1 MRRRLPTLLLTTC
14 TLLAPATG
22 GAAPFAYI
30 TNQGSHDVSV
40 VDGDRLT
47 ELRRI
52 PVGRSPAGVVVSR
65 VAGKAFVSSPD
76 GPSVSAIDLADGS
89 VAERRL
95 PSAVVGIE
103 ASPDGRLLYLADW
116 YRNRLLVL
124 DATSLE
130 TRREVAVGHAPAG
143 IVASPDGKMV
153 FVANR
158 DDNDISVIDTATWRE
173 SRRVA
178 VGEHPFA
185 LALTPDGH
193 TLLAANV
200 LSDDVS
206 RVELATL
213 RESARIPVG
222 SAPYGIAFDA
232 TGERAFV
239 TNQHAASVSVI
250 ALASGTVSATWEAAE
265 YPEGIAWSPGR
276 VWVVSW
282 MEERLQVLDDRSGKP
297 VGSVD
302 LGSNPR
308 GFGPF
313 LTHTAPSETPR

>member
-1 MRRRLPTLLLTTC
+1 MTSRIPALLIAA
-14 TLLAPATG
+14 LALIAPVAA
-22 GAAPFAYI
+22 GAAPWAYI

-40 VDGDRLT
+40 VDGNTLT
-47 ELRRI
+47 EWRRI
-52 PVGRSPAGVVVSR
+52 PVGRAPAGVVVSEA
-65 VAGKAFVSSPD
+65 AGKVFVSSPD
-76 GPSVSAIDLADGS
+76 GPSVSAIDLTTGITT
-89 VAERRL
+89 ERRL

-124 DATSLE
+124 DASDLS
-130 TRREVAVGHAPAG
+130 TRHEIEIGHAPAG
-143 IVASPDGKMV
+143 IVASRDGLRV

-158 DDNDISVIDTATWRE
+158 DDNDVSVVDTRGWRE
-173 SRRVA
+173 TGRVA

-185 LALTPDGH
+185 LALTPDGRS
-193 TLLAANV
+193 LLAANV

-206 RVELATL
+206 LVDLTSL
-213 RESARIPVG
+213 RETTRISVG
-222 SAPYGIAFDA
+222 TAPYGIAFDA
-232 TGERAFV
+232 AGGRAFV
-239 TNQHAASVSVI
+239 TNQHASSISVI
-250 ALASGTVSATWEAAE
+250 SLADRAVIATWEAAE

-282 MEERLQVLDDRSGKP
+282 MEERLQILDDRSGKP
-297 VGSVD
+297 LGSVD

-313 LTHTAPSETPR
+313 LARTPPGTVSP